1 MGTLAKRLGQLQN
14 VLSLQPGA
22 LRLESES
29 RNIMRTAAANKVPG
43 SLSLRLDSVLRQG
56 HDMKVFGLGTAASMA
71 GRARYARFTAAMHSV
86 YATMEEE
93 LDQAAAAAAPACPA
107 TRSVWQRHGGVLRR
121 AGALEADLADVV
133 ADLGR
138 APPASPATARYVEGI
153 RRAGQQDRAT
163 GGARLLGHLYC
174 RYFADLFGGQA
185 LATPYRVALGL
196 AHGTP
201 RHYTFALPEGG
212 RREYIA
218 DIYASL
224 NEAGEM
230 LPAEEGECVV
240 QEALLAFRY
249 NIDVYSEEPMYLDA
263 VRGVANICSGY
274 VASRAR
280 AS

>member
-14 VLSLQPGA
+14 LLSLQPGA

-29 RNIMRTAAANKVPG
+29 RNIMRTTAANKVPG

-93 LDQAAAAAAPACPA
+93 LDRAAADAACPA
-107 TRSVWQRHGGVLRR
+107 TRAVWQRHGSVLRR
-121 AGALEADLADVV
+121 AGALEADLADVE
-133 ADLGR
+133 AELGR
-138 APPASPATARYVEGI
+138 APPASPATGRYVAGI
-153 RRAGQQDRAT
+153 REAGRRDRGG

-201 RHYTFALPEGG
+201 RHYAFALPEGG
-212 RREYIA
+212 RRAYIS

-230 LPAEEGECVV
+230 LPQEECELVV
-240 QEALLAFRY
+240 QEALLAFRH
-249 NIDVYSEEPMYLDA
+249 NIDVYSEEPLYLDA
-263 VRGVANICSGY
+263 ARGVANMCSGY
-274 VASRAR
+274 VASRVR
-280 AS
+280 GS